1 MIVFFLE
8 GSFPDYC
15 DRYLSNIWKYS
26 DKQIEEV
33 HDYIQWIFPLDTLSK
48 AVPHSPALIN
58 EEIIE
63 IRSSE
68 LAQENLLK
76 SKEWFLDFLSR
87 SDRWV
92 AKKNHNHKRISR
104 MIRSLR
110 LLHSDDA
117 ADECAR
123 EIIKLASQKG
133 MQSRNVIEFWK
144 KC

>member
-8 GSFPDYC
+8 GSFPDYF
-15 DRYLSNIWKYS
+15 DRYISNIWKYT

-33 HDYIQWIFPLDTLSK
+33 HDYIQWIFPLDTPSK
-48 AVPHSPALIN
+48 AVPYSPALIN

-63 IRSSE
+63 IRSSK
-68 LAQENLLK
+68 LAQKNLLK

-87 SDRWV
+87 SDKWV

-110 LLHSDDA
+110 LLHSDNA
-117 ADECAR
+117 ADECTR
-123 EIIKLASQKG
+123 EIIKLATQKG
-133 MQSRNVIEFWK
+133 MQSRNVIGFWK